1 MKHISHWEE
10 SMTGRT
16 HLTIGIATGLALAQ
30 TLNLPPKESALIIAA
45 AALGSLL
52 PDIDEPRAMLSGWI
66 PGYRFLNIRPFR
78 HRTLTHSL
86 LFCIL
91 LPAVLWYALSAE
103 VKLPIPYIY
112 PLSIILGM
120 CSHLLSDMLTPDG
133 VPLLY
138 PFPQKWKVLPGKV
151 LSLTKW
157 AGLEFVVWVGALGC
171 IGWFVIN

>member
-1 MKHISHWEE
+1 
-10 SMTGRT
+10 MTGRT

-52 PDIDEPRAMLSGWI
+52 PDIDHPQSMLSGWI
-66 PGYRFLNIRPFR
+66 PGAGLLSIFAR
-78 HRTLTHSL
+78 HRGITHSL

-91 LPAVLWYALSAE
+91 LPCVLWYALSAE

-112 PLSIILGM
+112 PLGLVLGM
-120 CSHLLSDMLTPDG
+120 CSHLLSDMLTPAG

-138 PFPQKWKVLPGKV
+138 PFRGMWKVLPGKL
-151 LSLTKW
+151 LSVTKW
-157 AGLEFVVWVGALGC
+157 AGLEFVVWVAALLVV
-171 IGWFVIN
+171 GWFVIN